1 MFLYATVTMANQG
14 RRCGRAATMIHLPFG
29 GAVIS
34 SERPNA
40 NAPKRSVGRSIDIL
54 SCMPVTDKVKSST
67 ICECGIY
74 ISSFYCA
81 DDGNICSGRELCIR
95 PGLAQHRKNRKQSAS
110 LRVKFDMKQRFNFF
124 CVRGDRRDTLV
135 NRGTCAKSSS
145 MSRVPLEPSMR

>member
-14 RRCGRAATMIHLPFG
+14 RRSGRAATMIHLPFG
-29 GAVIS
+29 GAVIL
-34 SERPNA
+34 SERPSA
-40 NAPKRSVGRSIDIL
+40 NAPKRLVGRSIDIL

-74 ISSFYCA
+74 ISSFSCA
-81 DDGNICSGRELCIR
+81 DDGNICSGRGLCIR

-124 CVRGDRRDTLV
+124 CVRGDCRDTLV
-135 NRGTCAKSSS
+135 NRGTCA
-145 MSRVPLEPSMR
+145 SRLQ

>member
-34 SERPNA
+34 SERPSA
-40 NAPKRSVGRSIDIL
+40 NAPKRLIGRSIDIL

-74 ISSFYCA
+74 I
-81 DDGNICSGRELCIR
+81 
-95 PGLAQHRKNRKQSAS
+95 
-110 LRVKFDMKQRFNFF
+110 
-124 CVRGDRRDTLV
+124 
-135 NRGTCAKSSS
+135 
-145 MSRVPLEPSMR
+145 

>member
-40 NAPKRSVGRSIDIL
+40 NAPKRLVGRSIDIL

-95 PGLAQHRKNRKQSAS
+95 PALHSTGKTESN
-110 LRVKFDMKQRFNFF
+110 QRPESRIRYEAKIQLF

-135 NRGTCAKSSS
+135 NRGTCA
-145 MSRVPLEPSMR
+145 SRLQ